1 MIALYQRICL
11 FDWPTQGAILLLL
24 FMSLCSVTVGLV
36 NCFNIG
42 DYRRHAGRMT
52 MLATI
57 SATAPFVGV
66 FGTIMHLITSAFAGC
81 GAQRWLCIDAT
92 IAAVSDALWVME
104 LGLAIGVLSFW
115 CYRYFVAKMERINSV
130 VQAVGRELR
139 PHLPS
144 FF

>member
-1 MIALYQRICL
+1 
-11 FDWPTQGAILLLL
+11 
-24 FMSLCSVTVGLV
+24 MSLCSVTVGLV

-130 VQAVGRELR
+130 
-139 PHLPS
+139 
-144 FF
+144 